1 MTREGHRATDLSP
14 LYIFGGAA
22 ACAVALAAG
31 LSLKAGPAWALP
43 SFAQPNRQALARLA
57 TTDIFRS

>member
-1 MTREGHRATDLSP
+1 MTREEHRAIGADFSP

-31 LSLKAGPAWALP
+31 L
-43 SFAQPNRQALARLA
+43 
-57 TTDIFRS
+57 